1 MLRNRVREFRLMHG
15 ITQEEL
21 ARRADI
27 ATAVVVRL
35 ETVPGYEPRMD
46 IAIRLCRYFNVELG
60 RLFFIDVVL
69 SNQSRSEAAS

>member
-60 RLFFIDVVL
+60 RLFFIDVQV
-69 SNQSRSEAAS
+69 QEPAEVASAS